1 MVKLILIIDILFTL
15 IFALMLFVGVATS
28 NIILV
33 GVSSAFFILAWRFTI
48 RTYKK
53 YKNHLTQTAK
63 SV

>member
-1 MVKLILIIDILFTL
+1 MIKLILIIDILFTL

-53 YKNHLTQTAK
+53 YKNN
-63 SV
+63 